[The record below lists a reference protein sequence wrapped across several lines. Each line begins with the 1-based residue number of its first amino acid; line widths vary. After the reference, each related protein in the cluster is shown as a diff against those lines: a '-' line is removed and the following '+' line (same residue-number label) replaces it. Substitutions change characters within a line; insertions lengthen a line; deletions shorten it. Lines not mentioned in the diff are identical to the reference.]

1 MAKNQYK
8 KEPLK
13 NNVEEMFIGPFG
25 SSLKNECFVDEEDAY
40 CMVYEQKH
48 AIQKTLD
55 GKNRFVDKNKYYELK
70 RFTIKPG
77 DIIVSCRGTIG
88 ETFIV
93 PENAPLGIMH
103 PSIMKIRLKPNV
115 YNIEYFNLLLKNRLK
130 DYNKSANGSG
140 IKMAISA
147 TELGKEMFPIPPMD
161 EQQKTSKI
169 FLMVN
174 HLILLRQQQ
183 LAKLDELVKAR
194 FVETFG
200 DCKTNP
206 KNWKTKVLEKIAN
219 VGSSKRVFVEE
230 LQDSGIPFYRGTE
243 IGALAEKK
251 TVKPELF
258 ITEEHYKQL
267 CESTGKPQKGD
278 LLMPSICPDGRIWIV
293 DTDEPFYFKD
303 GRVLWVHLTSANY
316 NSVFLLYTLKDR
328 IMTDYA
334 SIASG
339 TTFAELKIFA
349 LKKCKVFDVPL
360 ELQNQFANFVERV
373 DQQKQTVQQSLEK
386 LELMKK
392 VLMQEYFG

>member
-1 MAKNQYK
+1 MIRMKIKDICDLQNGRAFKPSDWGTAGLPIIRIQNLNDERASFNYYGGKYNLAQEVDNGDLLFSWSGTPGTSFGAFLWNRGKGVLNQHIFKVIPKVEVDKTYLMYALNGNISTIISKAHGGVGLQHITK
-8 KEPLK
+8 KELDEIEIQMVSISRQK
-13 NNVEEMFIGPFG
+13 KIVEILEKI
-25 SSLKNECFVDEEDAY
+25 SL
-40 CMVYEQKH
+40 
-48 AIQKTLD
+48 L
-55 GKNRFVDKNKYYELK
+55 
-70 RFTIKPG
+70 
-77 DIIVSCRGTIG
+77 
-88 ETFIV
+88 
-93 PENAPLGIMH
+93 
-103 PSIMKIRLKPNV
+103 
-115 YNIEYFNLLLKNRLK
+115 
-130 DYNKSANGSG
+130 
-140 IKMAISA
+140 
-147 TELGKEMFPIPPMD
+147 
-161 EQQKTSKI
+161 I
-169 FLMVN
+169 FL
-174 HLILLRQQQ
+174 RKQQ

-194 FVETFG
+194 FVEMFG

-206 KNWKTKVLEKIAN
+206 KNWKTKALEKIAN

-251 TVKPELF
+251 AVIPALF

-267 CESTGKPQKGD
+267 CETTGKPQKGD

-349 LKKCKVFDVPL
+349 LKKCKIFDVPL

-373 DQQKQTVQQSLEK
+373 DQQKQTIQQSLEK

-392 VLMQEYFG
+392 ALMQEYFG

>member
-1 MAKNQYK
+1 MIRMKIKDICDLQNGRAFKPSDWGTAGLPIIRIQNLNDERAPFNYYDGKYNLAQEVDNGDLLFSWSGTPGTSFGAFLWNRGKGVLNQHIFKVIPKVEVDKTYLMYALNGNISTIISKAHGGVGLQHITK
-8 KEPLK
+8 KELDEIEIQMVSISRQK
-13 NNVEEMFIGPFG
+13 KIVEILEKI
-25 SSLKNECFVDEEDAY
+25 SL
-40 CMVYEQKH
+40 
-48 AIQKTLD
+48 L
-55 GKNRFVDKNKYYELK
+55 
-70 RFTIKPG
+70 
-77 DIIVSCRGTIG
+77 
-88 ETFIV
+88 
-93 PENAPLGIMH
+93 
-103 PSIMKIRLKPNV
+103 
-115 YNIEYFNLLLKNRLK
+115 
-130 DYNKSANGSG
+130 
-140 IKMAISA
+140 
-147 TELGKEMFPIPPMD
+147 
-161 EQQKTSKI
+161 I
-169 FLMVN
+169 FL
-174 HLILLRQQQ
+174 RKQQ
-183 LAKLDELVKAR
+183 LEKLDELIKAR

-200 DCKTNP
+200 DCKKNP

-373 DQQKQTVQQSLEK
+373 DKQKQTVQQSLEK

-392 VLMQEYFG
+392 ALMQEYFG

>member
-1 MAKNQYK
+1 MIRMKIKDICDLQNGRAFKPSDWGTAGLPIIRIQNLNDERAPFNYYGGKYNLAQEVDNGDLLFSWSGTPGTSFGAFLWNRGKGVLNQHIFKVIPKVEVDKTYLMYALNGNISTIISKAHGGVGLQHITK
-8 KEPLK
+8 KELDEIEIQMVSISRQK
-13 NNVEEMFIGPFG
+13 KIVEILEKI
-25 SSLKNECFVDEEDAY
+25 SL
-40 CMVYEQKH
+40 
-48 AIQKTLD
+48 L
-55 GKNRFVDKNKYYELK
+55 
-70 RFTIKPG
+70 
-77 DIIVSCRGTIG
+77 
-88 ETFIV
+88 
-93 PENAPLGIMH
+93 
-103 PSIMKIRLKPNV
+103 
-115 YNIEYFNLLLKNRLK
+115 
-130 DYNKSANGSG
+130 
-140 IKMAISA
+140 
-147 TELGKEMFPIPPMD
+147 
-161 EQQKTSKI
+161 I
-169 FLMVN
+169 FL
-174 HLILLRQQQ
+174 RKQQ

-194 FVETFG
+194 FVEMFG

-206 KNWKTKVLEKIAN
+206 KNWKTKALEKIAN

-251 TVKPELF
+251 AVIPALF

-267 CESTGKPQKGD
+267 CETTGKPQKGD

-349 LKKCKVFDVPL
+349 LKKCKIFDVPL

-373 DQQKQTVQQSLEK
+373 DQQKQTIQQSLEK

-392 VLMQEYFG
+392 ALMQEYFG

>member
-1 MAKNQYK
+1 MKIKDICDLQNGRAFKPSDWGTAGLPIIRIQNLNDERAPFNYYDGKYNLAQEVDNGDLLFSWSGTPGTSFGAFLWNRGKGVLNQHIFKVIPKVEVDKTYLMYALNGNISTIISKAHGGVGLQHITK
-8 KEPLK
+8 KELDEIEIQMVSISRQK
-13 NNVEEMFIGPFG
+13 KIVEILEKI
-25 SSLKNECFVDEEDAY
+25 SL
-40 CMVYEQKH
+40 
-48 AIQKTLD
+48 L
-55 GKNRFVDKNKYYELK
+55 
-70 RFTIKPG
+70 
-77 DIIVSCRGTIG
+77 
-88 ETFIV
+88 
-93 PENAPLGIMH
+93 
-103 PSIMKIRLKPNV
+103 
-115 YNIEYFNLLLKNRLK
+115 
-130 DYNKSANGSG
+130 
-140 IKMAISA
+140 
-147 TELGKEMFPIPPMD
+147 
-161 EQQKTSKI
+161 I
-169 FLMVN
+169 FL
-174 HLILLRQQQ
+174 RKQQ
-183 LAKLDELVKAR
+183 LEKLDELIKAR

-373 DQQKQTVQQSLEK
+373 DKQKQTVQQSLEK

-392 VLMQEYFG
+392 ALMQEYFG